1 MLVAVAAEFL
11 PPRRFLMHQRLRP
24 LALTLVALAT
34 CMAAPAAA
42 AEREIERTLA
52 IVELRAGPDQN
63 SLTVDYLRDVMAAFK
78 EENTGDYILISG
90 EKIAEKMGRN
100 RDQVPGAI
108 TEERRKAL
116 VEAKQK
122 GIAFLDNADAANAI
136 KALQAAESKY
146 RATLAAPGADDA
158 LRKEYLDVLAQL
170 ATAYVVAKD
179 RDAAAEVFRVVI
191 TTFGLK
197 ARITDDNYR
206 PDVVEL
212 FKSVVKDVNQLQKG
226 AVDVASTPVG
236 AHIILGGI
244 DRGATP
250 LMISDLIPGTYALR
264 LQLGPSTSMLH
275 RVKIGGGTTTKVN
288 IDLPFESHLVLED
301 KNVGLTYA
309 DLEAAKAR
317 VQLDA
322 ATLGRDLGVNMV
334 CVVGVLDQNLVS
346 YVIDVGQN
354 RVERS
359 AIVKV
364 PGVGTSKRAVTRVLT
379 TILGEK
385 ASEDVPPPQHKPSA
399 GRPWYKNVPAM
410 AVAGGAVVAL
420 AIGLAYSSSLSGS
433 DQVVTTQAEKDTIE
447 QHRLIA
453 GGGLGLGGALG
464 ITAAVLFLLDGGTT
478 SGEATAQASG
488 LGSAWAMPPPLGLA
502 PVTFAAR

>member
-1 MLVAVAAEFL
+1 
-11 PPRRFLMHQRLRP
+11 MHQRLRT
-24 LALTLVALAT
+24 LALSLVALAT
-34 CMAAPAAA
+34 CIAAPVAAG
-42 AEREIERTLA
+42 EHDIERTLA
-52 IVELRAGPDQN
+52 IIELRGGTDQN
-63 SLTVDYLRDVMAAFK
+63 SLTVDYLREVMAAFK
-78 EENTGDYILISG
+78 EENTGDYILVPG

-100 RDQVPGAI
+100 RDQVPGAV
-108 TEERRKAL
+108 TDERRKAL
-116 VEAKQK
+116 AEAKQK
-122 GIAFLDNADAANAI
+122 GIAFLDNADATNAI

-146 RATLAAPGADDA
+146 RATLAAPGADDG

-206 PDVVEL
+206 PDVVDL
-212 FKSVVKDVNQLQKG
+212 FKSVVKEVNQLQKG
-226 AVDVASTPVG
+226 AVDVASTPIG

-250 LMISDLIPGTYALR
+250 LMISDLIPGIYTLR
-264 LQLGPSTSMLH
+264 LQQGANTSMLH
-275 RVKIGGGTTTKVN
+275 RVKINGGATTKIA

-301 KNVGLTYA
+301 KNVGLSYA

-322 ATLGRDLGVNMV
+322 TTLGRDLGVNMV
-334 CVVGVLDQNLVS
+334 CVIGVIGENLVS
-346 YVIDVGQN
+346 YVVDVGQN
-354 RVERS
+354 KVERS

-385 ASEDVPPPQHKPSA
+385 TPAGGVAPPPQVVA
-399 GRPWYKNVPAM
+399 RPWYRNVPAM

-420 AIGLAYSSSLSGS
+420 AVGLAYSSSLSGTN
-433 DQVVTTQAEKDTIE
+433 QVVKTQAEKDTILN
-447 QHRLIA
+447 HRLIA
-453 GGGLGLGGALG
+453 GAGLGVGGALA
-464 ITAAVLFLLDGGTT
+464 ITSAVLFLLDGGK
-478 SGEATAQASG
+478 SGDTAGRVPG
-488 LGSAWAMPPPLGLA
+488 LGPDVALPPPLGIA